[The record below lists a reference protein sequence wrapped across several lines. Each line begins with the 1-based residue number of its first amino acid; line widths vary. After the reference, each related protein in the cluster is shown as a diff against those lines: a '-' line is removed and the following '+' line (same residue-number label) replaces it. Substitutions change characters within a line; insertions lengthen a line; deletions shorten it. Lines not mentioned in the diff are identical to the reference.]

1 MSVGDPCYRRKQ
13 KGREWASRVIILNRL
28 VGGGAKEK
36 VQLSKDLNEVIVR
49 AMQII
54 WEKSD
59 PGRERRASAKALGPV
74 GLEWSH
80 RGREQRR

>member
-13 KGREWASRVIILNRL
+13 KGREWASRVTILNTF
-28 VGGGAKEK
+28 VGSGTKEK
-36 VQLSKDLNEVIVR
+36 VQLSKDLNEGIVR

-59 PGRERRASAKALGPV
+59 PGRKRRASAKALGPV

-80 RGREQRR
+80 RERKQRR